1 MNCDIVRDLM
11 PGYIDGVISEA
22 GSSAVMEHLDECG
35 ECRRFFSEMK
45 EDMADKSTPQERAA
59 LDGFK
64 KIRSRTRYLKAAAAL
79 GGLLLAALVIGVFLK
94 VYVAG
99 SLLEQG
105 AVMISSAEYDEETDS
120 LTVKGYMTYA
130 SCRISRVE
138 WKENPSIGAR
148 VDLFVYAAETLPFGK
163 EQQDF
168 SITIPDMKGKVLYIV
183 GSDYDNFRIY
193 DWNNDHIGLLSELED
208 EIYTRVNPSWDREK
222 VLLSP
227 VQGLRIVDGVEGIEY
242 GVTFLSGD
250 DPGYWKLGYTIVMHG
265 DIEEAGYHIWISLE
279 EPHQIL
285 IYDFSTGEYRRP
297 ETLDYE
303 FFQF

>member
-1 MNCDIVRDLM
+1 
-11 PGYIDGVISEA
+11 
-22 GSSAVMEHLDECG
+22 
-35 ECRRFFSEMK
+35 MK
-45 EDMADKSTPQERAA
+45 EDMADQSTPEERAA

-94 VYVAG
+94 VYVVG

-105 AVMISSAEYDEETDS
+105 AVMIPSVVYDEETDS
-120 LTVKGYMTYA
+120 LTVKGSMTYA
-130 SCRISRVE
+130 GYRISRVE
-138 WKENPSIGAR
+138 WRENPSIGAR
-148 VDLFVYAAETLPFGK
+148 VDLFVYAAETLPFEK

-193 DWNNDHIGLLSELED
+193 DWNNDHIGLLSELEE
-208 EIYTRVNPSWDREK
+208 EIYTRVNPGWDREK

-227 VQGLRIVDGVEGIEY
+227 VQGLQIVDGVEGIEY

-250 DPGYWKLGYTIVMHG
+250 EPGYWKLGYMIVMHG
-265 DIEEAGYHIWISLE
+265 DIAEAGDRKSVV
-279 EPHQIL
+279 
-285 IYDFSTGEYRRP
+285 
-297 ETLDYE
+297 
-303 FFQF
+303 

>member
-1 MNCDIVRDLM
+1 MKCDIVRDLM

-22 GSSAVMEHLDECG
+22 GSSAVREHLDECG

-45 EDMADKSTPQERAA
+45 EDMADQSTPEERAA

-94 VYVAG
+94 VYVVG

-105 AVMISSAEYDEETDS
+105 AVMIPSVVYDEETDS
-120 LTVKGYMTYA
+120 LTVKGSMMYA
-130 SCRISRVE
+130 GYRISRVE
-138 WKENPSIGAR
+138 WRENPSIGAR
-148 VDLFVYAAETLPFGK
+148 VDLFVYAAETLPFEK
-163 EQQDF
+163 EQLDF
-168 SITIPDMKGKVLYIV
+168 SITIPEMKGKVLYIV
-183 GSDYDNFRIY
+183 GSNYDNFRIY
-193 DWNNDHIGLLSELED
+193 DWNNDHIGLLSELEE
-208 EIYTRVNPSWDREK
+208 EIYTCVNPDWDRET

-227 VQGLRIVDGVEGIEY
+227 VQGLQIVDGVEGIEY

-250 DPGYWKLGYTIVMHG
+250 EPGYWKIGYTIITHG
-265 DIEEAGYHIWISLE
+265 DIAEAGYHIWISLE

>member
-11 PGYIDGVISEA
+11 PGYIDGVISET
-22 GSSAVMEHLDECG
+22 GSSAVREHLEDCG
-35 ECRRFFSEMK
+35 ECRRIFTEMK
-45 EDMADKSTPQERAA
+45 EDMAERSTPEERAA

-64 KIRSRTRYLKAAAAL
+64 KIRSRTRYLRAAAAL

-94 VYVAG
+94 VYVVG

-105 AVMISSAEYDEETDS
+105 AVRITSAEYDEATDS
-120 LTVKGYMTYA
+120 LTVNGYMTYA
-130 SCRISRVE
+130 GCRISRVV
-138 WKENPSIGAR
+138 WKENPSTGAR
-148 VDLFVYAAETLPFGK
+148 VDLFVYAAETLPFGEE
-163 EQQDF
+163 EQEF
-168 SITIPDMKGKVLYIV
+168 SVTIPDMKGKVLYIV

-193 DWNNDHIGLLSELED
+193 DWQNDHIGLMSELED
-208 EIYTRVNPSWDREK
+208 EIYERVNPGWDREK

-227 VQGLRIVDGVEGIEY
+227 IQGLDIVDGMEGISY

-250 DPGYWKLGYTIVMHG
+250 DAGYWKLGHTILMQG
-265 DIEEAGYHIWISLE
+265 ELEEAAYDIWISLE

-285 IYDFSTGEYRRP
+285 VHDYSTGEYRRP
-297 ETLDYE
+297 ETLDYL

>member
-22 GSSAVMEHLDECG
+22 GSSAVREHLEDCG
-35 ECRRFFSEMK
+35 ECRRVFMEMK
-45 EDMADKSTPQERAA
+45 EDMADQSTPGERAV

-79 GGLLLAALVIGVFLK
+79 GGLLLAALVAVIFLK
-94 VYVAG
+94 VYVVG
-99 SLLEQG
+99 SLLEQS
-105 AVMISSAEYDEETDS
+105 AVMVSSVEYDEETDS
-120 LTVKGYMTYA
+120 LTVKGYMTY
-130 SCRISRVE
+130 SGYRISRVV
-138 WKENPSIGAR
+138 WKENPSTGAR
-148 VDLFVYAAETLPFGK
+148 VDLFVYAAETLPFEK
-163 EQQDF
+163 EQLNF

-183 GSDYDNFRIY
+183 GSDYDNFKIY
-193 DWNNDHIGLLSELED
+193 DWNNDHISLLSELEE
-208 EIYTRVNPSWDREK
+208 EICTRVNAGWDREK

-227 VQGLRIVDGVEGIEY
+227 VQGLQTVDGVEGIEY

-250 DPGYWKLGYTIVMHG
+250 DPGYWKLGYTIVTHG
-265 DIEEAGYHIWISLE
+265 DMEEAGYHIWVSLE

-285 IYDFSTGEYRRP
+285 VHDFSTGEYRRP
-297 ETLDYE
+297 ETLDYL

>member
-1 MNCDIVRDLM
+1 MKCDIVRDLM

-22 GSSAVMEHLDECG
+22 GSSAVREHLDGCG
-35 ECRRFFSEMK
+35 ECRRYFSEMK
-45 EDMADKSTPQERAA
+45 EDMADQSTPEERVA

-64 KIRSRTRYLKAAAAL
+64 KIRRRTRYLKAAAAL

-94 VYVAG
+94 VYVVG

-105 AVMISSAEYDEETDS
+105 AVMIPSVVYDEETDS
-120 LTVKGYMTYA
+120 LTVKGSMTYA
-130 SCRISRVE
+130 GYRISRVE
-138 WKENPSIGAR
+138 WRENPSIGAR
-148 VDLFVYAAETLPFGK
+148 VDLFVYAAETLPFEK

-183 GSDYDNFRIY
+183 GSNYDNLRIY
-193 DWNNDHIGLLSELED
+193 DWNNDHIGLLSELEE
-208 EIYTRVNPSWDREK
+208 EIYMRVNPGWDREK

-227 VQGLRIVDGVEGIEY
+227 VQGLQIVDGVEGIEY

-250 DPGYWKLGYTIVMHG
+250 EPGYWKLGYMIVTHG
-265 DIEEAGYHIWISLE
+265 DIAEAGYQIWISLE

-285 IYDFSTGEYRRP
+285 IHDFSTGEYQRP

>member
-1 MNCDIVRDLM
+1 MKCDIVRDLM

-22 GSSAVMEHLDECG
+22 GSSAVREHLEDCG
-35 ECRRFFSEMK
+35 ECRRFLAEMK
-45 EDMADKSTPQERAA
+45 EDMAGQSTPEERAA

-79 GGLLLAALVIGVFLK
+79 GGLVLAAFVIGVFLK
-94 VYVAG
+94 VYVVG

-105 AVMISSAEYDEETDS
+105 AVIIPSVEYDEETDS
-120 LTVKGYMTYA
+120 LTVKGSMTYA
-130 SCRISRVE
+130 GYRISRVV
-138 WKENPSIGAR
+138 WKENPSVGAR
-148 VDLFVYAAETLPFGK
+148 VDLFVYAAETLPFEK

-168 SITIPDMKGKVLYIV
+168 SITIPDMKGKVLYII

-193 DWNNDHIGLLSELED
+193 DWNNDHIGLLSALEE
-208 EIYTRVNPSWDREK
+208 EIYTRVNPDWDREK

-227 VQGLRIVDGVEGIEY
+227 VQGMQIVDGVEGIEY

-250 DPGYWKLGYTIVMHG
+250 EPRYWKLGYTIVTHG
-265 DIEEAGYHIWISLE
+265 ELEEAAYHIWISLE

-285 IYDFSTGEYRRP
+285 VHDFSTGEYRRP
-297 ETLDYE
+297 ETLDYL

>member
-22 GSSAVMEHLDECG
+22 GSSAVREHLEDCG
-35 ECRRFFSEMK
+35 ECRRVFMEMK
-45 EDMADKSTPQERAA
+45 EDMADQSTPGERAA

-79 GGLLLAALVIGVFLK
+79 GGLLLAALVAVIFLK
-94 VYVAG
+94 VYVVG

-105 AVMISSAEYDEETDS
+105 AVMISSVEYDEETDS
-120 LTVKGYMTYA
+120 LTAKGYMTYA
-130 SCRISRVE
+130 GYRISRVE

-148 VDLFVYAAETLPFGK
+148 VDLFVYAAETLPFEK

-183 GSDYDNFRIY
+183 GSNYDNLRIY
-193 DWNNDHIGLLSELED
+193 DWNNDHIGLLSELEE
-208 EIYTRVNPSWDREK
+208 EIYTRVNPDWDRDK

-227 VQGLRIVDGVEGIEY
+227 VQGLQVVDGVEGIEY

-250 DPGYWKLGYTIVMHG
+250 EPGYWKLGYMIVTHG
-265 DIEEAGYHIWISLE
+265 DIAEAGYNIWVSLE

-285 IYDFSTGEYRRP
+285 VHDFNTGKYTRP
-297 ETLDYE
+297 ETLDYL

>member
-22 GSSAVMEHLDECG
+22 GSSAVREHLEDCG
-35 ECRRFFSEMK
+35 ACRRVFMEMK
-45 EDMADKSTPQERAA
+45 EDMADQSTPGERAA

-64 KIRSRTRYLKAAAAL
+64 KIRTRTRYLRAAAAL
-79 GGLLLAALVIGVFLK
+79 GGLLLAVLAAAVFLK
-94 VYVAG
+94 VYVVG

-105 AVMISSAEYDEETDS
+105 AVMASSVEYDEETDS
-120 LTVKGYMTYA
+120 LTVKGSMTYA
-130 SCRISRVE
+130 GYRISRVE

-148 VDLFVYAAETLPFGK
+148 VDLFVYAAETLPFEK
-163 EQQDF
+163 ERQDF

-183 GSDYDNFRIY
+183 GSNYDNLRIY
-193 DWNNDHIGLLSELED
+193 DWNNDHISLLSELEE
-208 EIYTRVNPSWDREK
+208 EIYTRVNPDWDRDK

-227 VQGLRIVDGVEGIEY
+227 VQGLQIVDGEEGIEY

-250 DPGYWKLGYTIVMHG
+250 EPGYWKLGYTIVTHG
-265 DIEEAGYHIWISLE
+265 DIAEAGYHIWISLE
-279 EPHQIL
+279 KPHQIL
-285 IYDFSTGEYRRP
+285 VHDFSTGKYTRP
-297 ETLDYE
+297 ETLDYL

>member
-1 MNCDIVRDLM
+1 MKCDIVRDLM

-22 GSSAVMEHLDECG
+22 GSSAVREHLDECG

-45 EDMADKSTPQERAA
+45 EDMADQSTPEERAA

-64 KIRSRTRYLKAAAAL
+64 KIHSRTRYLKVAAAL
-79 GGLLLAALVIGVFLK
+79 GGLVLAAFVIGVFLK
-94 VYVAG
+94 VYVVG

-105 AVMISSAEYDEETDS
+105 AVMIPSVVYDEETDS
-120 LTVKGYMTYA
+120 LTVKGSMTYA
-130 SCRISRVE
+130 GYRISRVE
-138 WKENPSIGAR
+138 WRENPSIGAR
-148 VDLFVYAAETLPFGK
+148 VDLFVYAAETLPFEK
-163 EQQDF
+163 EQTDF

-183 GSDYDNFRIY
+183 GSDYDNFRVY
-193 DWNNDHIGLLSELED
+193 DWNNDHIGLLSELEE
-208 EIYTRVNPSWDREK
+208 EIYTRVNPGWDREK

-227 VQGLRIVDGVEGIEY
+227 VQGLQIVDGVEGIEY

-250 DPGYWKLGYTIVMHG
+250 EPGYWKLGYMIVTHG
-265 DIEEAGYHIWISLE
+265 DIAEAGYHIWISLE

-285 IYDFSTGEYRRP
+285 IYDFSTGEYQRP

>member
-1 MNCDIVRDLM
+1 MKCDIVRDLM

-45 EDMADKSTPQERAA
+45 EDMADQSTPEERAA

-94 VYVAG
+94 VYVVG

-105 AVMISSAEYDEETDS
+105 AVMIPSVVYDEETDS
-120 LTVKGYMTYA
+120 LTVKGSMTYA
-130 SCRISRVE
+130 GYRISRVE
-138 WKENPSIGAR
+138 WRENPSIGAR
-148 VDLFVYAAETLPFGK
+148 VDLFVYAAETLPFEK

-193 DWNNDHIGLLSELED
+193 DWNNDHIGLLSELEE
-208 EIYTRVNPSWDREK
+208 EIYTRVNPGCDREK
-222 VLLSP
+222 VLISP
-227 VQGLRIVDGVEGIEY
+227 VQGLQIVDGVEGIEY

-250 DPGYWKLGYTIVMHG
+250 EPGYWKLGYMIVMHG
-265 DIEEAGYHIWISLE
+265 DIAEAGYHIWISLE

-285 IYDFSTGEYRRP
+285 IYDFSTGEYQRP

>member
-1 MNCDIVRDLM
+1 MKCDIVRDLM

-22 GSSAVMEHLDECG
+22 GSSAVREHMEGCG
-35 ECRRFFSEMK
+35 ECRRIFAEMK
-45 EDMADKSTPQERAA
+45 EEVAGQSTPKEQAA

-64 KIRSRTRYLKAAAAL
+64 KIRSRTRYLKVAAAL

-94 VYVAG
+94 VYVVG

-105 AVMISSAEYDEETDS
+105 AVMTSSVMYDEETES

-130 SCRISRVE
+130 GYRISRVV

-148 VDLFVYAAETLPFGK
+148 VDLFVYAAETLPF
-163 EQQDF
+163 EQEKLDF
-168 SITIPDMKGKVLYIV
+168 SITIPDMKGKVLYII
-183 GSDYDNFRIY
+183 GSNYDNFRIY
-193 DWNNDHIGLLSELED
+193 DWNNDHIDLVSEMEE
-208 EIYTRVNPSWDREK
+208 EIYTRVNPGWDREK

-227 VQGLRIVDGVEGIEY
+227 VQGLQTVDGVEGLEF

-250 DPGYWKLGYTIVMHG
+250 DPGYWKLGYMIVTHG
-265 DIEEAGYHIWISLE
+265 DIAEAGYHIWVSLE
-279 EPHQIL
+279 KPHQIL
-285 IYDFSTGEYRRP
+285 VYDFSTGEYKRP

>member
-22 GSSAVMEHLDECG
+22 GSSAVREHLEDCG
-35 ECRRFFSEMK
+35 ECRRIFTEMK
-45 EDMADKSTPQERAA
+45 EDMAEQSTSEERAA

-79 GGLLLAALVIGVFLK
+79 GGLLIAGFVISVFLK
-94 VYVAG
+94 VYVVG

-105 AVMISSAEYDEETDS
+105 AVMIPSVEYDEETDS
-120 LTVKGYMTYA
+120 LTVKGSMMYA
-130 SCRISRVE
+130 GCRISRVE

-148 VDLFVYAAETLPFGK
+148 VDLFVYAAETLPFEK

-183 GSDYDNFRIY
+183 GSDYDNLRIY
-193 DWNNDHIGLLSELED
+193 DWNNDHIGLLSALEE
-208 EIYTRVNPSWDREK
+208 EIYTRVNPDWDREK

-227 VQGLRIVDGVEGIEY
+227 VQGLQIVDGVEGIEY

-250 DPGYWKLGYTIVMHG
+250 EPGYWKLGYMIVTHG
-265 DIEEAGYHIWISLE
+265 DIAEAGYQIWISLE

-285 IYDFSTGEYRRP
+285 IHDFSTGEYQRP

>member
-22 GSSAVMEHLDECG
+22 GSSAVREHLEDCG
-35 ECRRFFSEMK
+35 ECRRVFMEMK
-45 EDMADKSTPQERAA
+45 EDMADQSTPGERAV

-79 GGLLLAALVIGVFLK
+79 GGLLLAALVAVIFLK

-105 AVMISSAEYDEETDS
+105 AVMVSSAEYDEETDS
-120 LTVKGYMTYA
+120 LTVKGSMTYA
-130 SCRISRVE
+130 GYRISRVE

-148 VDLFVYAAETLPFGK
+148 VDLFVYAAETLPFEKG
-163 EQQDF
+163 QLDF

-193 DWNNDHIGLLSELED
+193 DWNNDHISLLSELEE
-208 EIYTRVNPSWDREK
+208 EIYTRVNHGWNREK

-227 VQGLRIVDGVEGIEY
+227 VQGLQTVDGVEGIEY

-250 DPGYWKLGYTIVMHG
+250 DPGYWKLGYTIVTHG
-265 DIEEAGYHIWISLE
+265 DMEEAGYHIWVSLE

-285 IYDFSTGEYRRP
+285 VYDFSTGEYRRP
-297 ETLDYE
+297 ETLDYL

>member
-1 MNCDIVRDLM
+1 MKCDIVRDLM

-22 GSSAVMEHLDECG
+22 GSSAVKEHLEDCG
-35 ECRRFFSEMK
+35 ECRRIFTEMK
-45 EDMADKSTPQERAA
+45 EDMAEQSTSEERAV

-64 KIRSRTRYLKAAAAL
+64 KIRSRTRYLKAAAAF
-79 GGLLLAALVIGVFLK
+79 GGLLIAGFVISVFLK
-94 VYVAG
+94 VYVVG

-105 AVMISSAEYDEETDS
+105 AVMIPSVEYDEETDS
-120 LTVKGYMTYA
+120 LTVKGSMMYA
-130 SCRISRVE
+130 GCRISRVE

-148 VDLFVYAAETLPFGK
+148 VDLFVYAADTLPFEK

-193 DWNNDHIGLLSELED
+193 DWNNDHIGLLSELEE
-208 EIYTRVNPSWDREK
+208 EIYTRVNSEWDREK

-227 VQGLRIVDGVEGIEY
+227 VQGLQIVDGVEGIEY

-250 DPGYWKLGYTIVMHG
+250 EPGYWKLGYMIVTHG
-265 DIEEAGYHIWISLE
+265 DIAEVGYQIWISLE

-285 IYDFSTGEYRRP
+285 IHDFSTGEYQRP